1 MAYGM
6 KTDELALVGQHINQ
20 RGGTVDDATLNDAMD
35 AELDV
40 DRRESVDR
48 FNSSAAKSRG
58 LEARTKASIKSKAI
72 KNLVKAGVSIAGSK
86 GLGATAEPGVEMAE
100 LSVTTD
106 PTDLDRLGP
115 SLQLASSS
123 ARAAPAIGTEA
134 YALAKDK
141 EFEELVKRYARP
153 GDLYGDNDPELDKL
167 TRTLAQEH
175 SLKNGT

>member
-6 KTDELALVGQHINQ
+6 RPQELAAVGQNVNQ

-58 LEARTKASIKSKAI
+58 LDERTKASIKSKAI
-72 KNLVKAGVSIAGSK
+72 KNLVKAGVSVAGPK
-86 GLGATAEPGVEMAE
+86 GLGATASTAEPGVEMAG

-106 PTDLDRLGP
+106 PNDLDRLGP

-153 GDLYGDNDPELDKL
+153 GDLYG
-167 TRTLAQEH
+167 T
-175 SLKNGT
+175 

>member
-86 GLGATAEPGVEMAE
+86 GLGATASTAE

-153 GDLYGDNDPELDKL
+153 GDLYG
-167 TRTLAQEH
+167 T
-175 SLKNGT
+175 